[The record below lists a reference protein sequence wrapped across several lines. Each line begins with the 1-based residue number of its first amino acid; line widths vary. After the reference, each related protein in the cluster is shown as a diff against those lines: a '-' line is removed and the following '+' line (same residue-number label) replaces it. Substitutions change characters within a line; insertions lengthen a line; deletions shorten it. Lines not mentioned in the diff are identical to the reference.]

1 MIQAAYPKMDPPK
14 TVLQSCI
21 SEHEIL
27 VIAYSKQWSP
37 EIKNCWSQ
45 LCQNLLFVFLAHG
58 VYWKLLIE
66 EREKWFGGQME
77 NNKTFLGTKSS
88 LAELY

>member
-1 MIQAAYPKMDPPK
+1 MSIRVPITSWKTGHLCMIQAAYPKMEPPK
-14 TVLQSCI
+14 IVLQSYI

-58 VYWKLLIE
+58 VY
-66 EREKWFGGQME
+66 
-77 NNKTFLGTKSS
+77 
-88 LAELY
+88 